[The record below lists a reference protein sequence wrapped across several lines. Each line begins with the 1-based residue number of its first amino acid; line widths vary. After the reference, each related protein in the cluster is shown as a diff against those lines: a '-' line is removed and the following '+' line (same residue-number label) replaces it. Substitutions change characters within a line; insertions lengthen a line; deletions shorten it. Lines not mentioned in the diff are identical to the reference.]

1 MKWKNISL
9 LSAYQQVRDVRPV
22 ICPNNGFF
30 KVLQEYQ
37 DELLNLE
44 LDEERRD
51 NEIFQ
56 YTVFQLMSQL
66 DFAGVTEE
74 KATTFL
80 KKYKDPSVAASY
92 LIEDAGF

>member
-30 KVLQEYQ
+30 RVLQDYQ
-37 DELLNLE
+37 DELFKYE
-44 LDEERRD
+44 LVHERRE

-56 YTVFQLMSQL
+56 YTVF
-66 DFAGVTEE
+66 
-74 KATTFL
+74 
-80 KKYKDPSVAASY
+80 
-92 LIEDAGF
+92 